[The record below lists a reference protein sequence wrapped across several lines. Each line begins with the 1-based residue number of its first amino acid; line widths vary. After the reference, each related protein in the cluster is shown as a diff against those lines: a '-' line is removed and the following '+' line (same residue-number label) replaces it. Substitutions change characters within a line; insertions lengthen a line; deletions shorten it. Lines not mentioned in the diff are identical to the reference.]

1 MERDKAEF
9 RRAMRQPSY
18 TSIERKEYLVRAH
31 EFASRGEKLATKLTE
46 AKVIEIRENRE
57 GITDKKRAEK
67 LGISASMVF
76 SVRNRIR
83 WGHV

>member
-9 RRAMRQPSY
+9 RRAMGQNSY
-18 TSIERKEYLVRAH
+18 QSMPRHEYLVRAH
-31 EFASRGEKLATKLTE
+31 EFAPRGEKLATKLTE

-57 GITDKKRAEK
+57 GMTDKKRAEK
-67 LGISASMVF
+67 LGVSASMVF